1 MKNIFLLTLTFIVFL
16 FTACNDDDSPV
27 PAAPGVYVVGYEN
40 LDDEYHSQAKFWKDG
55 VVSNLTST
63 ADYGTANDVF
73 VSGQDVY
80 VAGSVGS
87 PSPLQPTIWKNG
99 KLTKLGVTNTGIGGS
114 ATHIVTS
121 GKDVYAIGF
130 IYDANYGQ
138 HATLWKN
145 GEVSLMQEKTNIY
158 FEGLAVSGSDVY
170 VGGTE
175 YVNSKGV
182 ATIWKNGVASRI
194 GPVDGTTYTGIHDI
208 TIAGADVYVVGVR
221 TQGGSGSEAVVWK
234 NGVVT
239 GVLATGTQQLDL
251 NDIYVSGTDVYVA
264 GFVDDGK
271 HGSGVVWK
279 NGVATEL
286 TDPSTHSSASSVC
299 VVGDDVYVGGFIS
312 QYYLENGSGRIYR
325 SAKVWKNGVLTNLT
339 NSTYNSEVLS
349 IFVVK

>member
-1 MKNIFLLTLTFIVFL
+1 MKNIFLLSFTFIVFL
-16 FTACNDDDSPV
+16 FTACSKDDSPT

-40 LDDEYHSQAKFWKDG
+40 LDDQYHRQAKFWKDG
-55 VVSNLTST
+55 VVSNLASP
-63 ADYGTANDVF
+63 ADYATANDVF
-73 VSGQDVY
+73 VNGQDVY
-80 VAGSVGS
+80 VAGYTVSAS
-87 PSPLQPTIWKNG
+87 PVQPAIWKNG
-99 KLTKLGVTNTGIGGS
+99 KSTKLSVTNAGIGGS
-114 ATHIVTS
+114 AAHIFVANN
-121 GKDVYAIGF
+121 DVYAIGF
-130 IYDANYGQ
+130 IFDANYGQ

-145 GEVSLMQEKTNIY
+145 GEVSLMLEQTNIY
-158 FEGLAVSGSDVY
+158 FEGLVVSGSDVY
-170 VGGTE
+170 IGGTE
-175 YVNSKGV
+175 YVNSQGV

-208 TIAGADVYVVGVR
+208 TIAGADLYAVGVR

-239 GVLATGTQQLDL
+239 GVLATGAQQLDL
-251 NDIYVSGTDVYVA
+251 NEIYVSGTDVYVA

-286 TDPSTHSSASSVC
+286 TDNATHSSANSIF

-312 QYYLENGSGRIYR
+312 LYYSENGSARTYR

-339 NSTYNSEVLS
+339 NSTYDSEALG